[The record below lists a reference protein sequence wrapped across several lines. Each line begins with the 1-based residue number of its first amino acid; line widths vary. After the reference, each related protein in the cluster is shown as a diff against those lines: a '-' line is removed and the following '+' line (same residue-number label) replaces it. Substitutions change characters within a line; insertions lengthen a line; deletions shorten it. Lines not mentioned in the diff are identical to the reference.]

1 MENLLVI
8 SAILPVHIKEDKKET
23 KVEISPGGLVTA
35 LKQILYGRKA
45 VWIGWGGT
53 EKITEKVK
61 SLIFEA
67 GKKEGFLLYPVSLTR
82 EEIEK
87 FFNGFSNGVIW
98 PLFHTFQAYCR
109 FEPDYWEYYK
119 EVNRKFAKQI
129 KKVSTEKDLIWV
141 HDYHFFLLPEYLKKL
156 NVKNKV
162 AFFLHIPFPTPELFF
177 KIPWRVEILKGLL
190 EYDLIGF
197 HTFIDRK
204 NFLDCLDEL
213 VGGINITVKEP
224 ITEVQYRGR
233 KIKVGVFPISVD
245 FELYSQKSHKTKGLN
260 FNRKIILGIDRLD
273 YTKGLVHKLKTFKKF
288 LEMYPE
294 YHKKVVFI
302 QAVAP
307 NIKKLPEYDRLKKEF
322 EHLVSDI
329 NGKFGSF
336 DWTPVLYISR
346 RVKFDELLQLYKSA
360 DVCWINSIKDGMNLV
375 CKEYIASRTD
385 DTGVLVLSE
394 FAGAA
399 TELYADALLVNPYD
413 IEGSAKLLKKALD
426 MDKKEMK
433 RRMQNLKNHI
443 KKFNIGW
450 WGNTFLSVAFGK
462 KIEDFPL
469 LEEDYPLH
477 ELF

>member
-1 MENLLVI
+1 
-8 SAILPVHIKEDKKET
+8 
-23 KVEISPGGLVTA
+23 
-35 LKQILYGRKA
+35 
-45 VWIGWGGT
+45 
-53 EKITEKVK
+53 
-61 SLIFEA
+61 
-67 GKKEGFLLYPVSLTR
+67 
-82 EEIEK
+82 
-87 FFNGFSNGVIW
+87 
-98 PLFHTFQAYCR
+98 
-109 FEPDYWEYYK
+109 
-119 EVNRKFAKQI
+119 
-129 KKVSTEKDLIWV
+129 
-141 HDYHFFLLPEYLKKL
+141 
-156 NVKNKV
+156 
-162 AFFLHIPFPTPELFF
+162 
-177 KIPWRVEILKGLL
+177 
-190 EYDLIGF
+190 
-197 HTFIDRK
+197 
-204 NFLDCLDEL
+204 
-213 VGGINITVKEP
+213 
-224 ITEVQYRGR
+224 
-233 KIKVGVFPISVD
+233 
-245 FELYSQKSHKTKGLN
+245 
-260 FNRKIILGIDRLD
+260 
-273 YTKGLVHKLKTFKKF
+273 
-288 LEMYPE
+288 MYPE

-307 NIKKLPEYDRLKKEF
+307 NIKKLQEYDRLKKEF